1 MLLLEL
7 ALVALCLLMLRAAYR
22 GEWLLAC
29 PTHFIALYFL
39 MIFFGLNSIYSIGV
53 DSANSIGLTVR
64 PSLIITVWVFPVAF
78 CLASL
83 AILSLPRL
91 RRRPR
96 LSWVSPSGKGTVVS
110 CIVMLI
116 LGAVLFGLYWRRLG
130 SLPILMSVQGT
141 IESTSEL
148 RRASTMLYS
157 GLLRRIWLIF
167 CRYMLVL
174 VSLSMYIEW
183 RVSKTRILKAI
194 TVISVC
200 LTSLV
205 LIADTQ
211 KAQLVFFMFQLFLV
225 ESIYRYI
232 EYGQHPSI
240 GRYVPWT
247 AAALLVV
254 IGLYVCTMDIVR
266 PMGHLGDKVGYAIGA
281 IIRRTTITQALPLV
295 VIFGDVPDCMPLLLG
310 ATWPNWGVLPHDQ
323 FDLSQ
328 YAFWRLYGIPGGAAS
343 TLFLGETY
351 ANWGLG
357 GMIVAI
363 LGFSM
368 AMPFAHILLMNRC
381 KNAQGIATY
390 AFLSGYLMRL
400 AITQVSM
407 GLGLPLFTLVV
418 FRAVCLFAKTV
429 IPVSMRPTPLS
440 RAGGY
445 AGFEEERS
453 SCTNG

>member
-1 MLLLEL
+1 
-7 ALVALCLLMLRAAYR
+7 
-22 GEWLLAC
+22 
-29 PTHFIALYFL
+29 
-39 MIFFGLNSIYSIGV
+39 
-53 DSANSIGLTVR
+53 
-64 PSLIITVWVFPVAF
+64 
-78 CLASL
+78 
-83 AILSLPRL
+83 
-91 RRRPR
+91 
-96 LSWVSPSGKGTVVS
+96 
-110 CIVMLI
+110 
-116 LGAVLFGLYWRRLG
+116 
-130 SLPILMSVQGT
+130 
-141 IESTSEL
+141 
-148 RRASTMLYS
+148 
-157 GLLRRIWLIF
+157 
-167 CRYMLVL
+167 MLVL
-174 VSLSMYIEW
+174 VSLSVYIEW